1 MKNTF
6 LPALVSLL
14 SSVALHAAVLPEAQK
29 IDSLLKQEWDKNN
42 LKPNPAAPD
51 DVMVRRLYLDL
62 AGRIPSVEETA
73 EFMNSREPDKRA
85 KLIDKLLAS
94 DGFTSTMFNYW
105 ADILRLTDNTKGKT
119 TAEAYAEYVKRCIKE
134 NKPYDKFVSDLLTT
148 DGGVWDSGAVGFYV
162 RDDNKLDHLAY
173 TVQVFLGTSI
183 VCAQCHNHPFDK
195 WSQTDYYGMA
205 AYTYGMDGGKGN
217 NGVLLPDVK
226 RKGGKLTSV
235 DPKAF
240 KTMSKEDRKKAL
252 EEQKVQREAMEKER
266 EAKGITKEAIAEVK
280 RTLQDIT
287 KPLRYTNIAYNGD
300 KLPGLPSDYKYPDA
314 KPGQTIH
321 PKTMFGHEAVP
332 VEGETRIMAFAK
344 WMTSPEN
351 PRFST
356 VIANRMWKKVFGM
369 GLIEPVDEMTDSTVP
384 SNSELMEYLT
394 ELMKDKK
401 FSLKSFLRVLYN
413 TDTYQRMASTTEVPL
428 GETYHFT
435 GPTLRRMSAEQIWD
449 SMVTLAKGNVD
460 SETSEE
466 NENLHNY
473 LGDLKLLLTTVRE
486 KGAEGLIEISKRPD
500 GSGADNVKK
509 MDELRAKAIKAQNEG
524 DKQAARQLTAEAEKL
539 RKQSSSDLLAAILG
553 PERAQGLRKGY
564 GKSKN
569 DKVEFDKAA
578 LASLSKEERRQ
589 AQKMGASI
597 NLTHRASEISS
608 PAKPGHFLRT
618 FGQSDR
624 EQISNASDDA
634 SVPQAL
640 ALLNGPIT
648 AVLSNPMSK
657 LRRDLAVATAPEQQ
671 MDMLYMAFLCRHPNA
686 NEKALLNQVI
696 ADRGD
701 KAVADV
707 THALLT
713 GSQFLF
719 IQ

>member
-6 LPALVSLL
+6 LPVLVALL

-217 NGVLLPDVK
+217 NGVLLPDIK

-235 DPKAF
+235 DPKAL

-648 AVLSNPMSK
+648 EVLSNPMSK

-686 NEKALLNQVI
+686 NEKALLKQVI

>member
-1 MKNTF
+1 
-6 LPALVSLL
+6 
-14 SSVALHAAVLPEAQK
+14 
-29 IDSLLKQEWDKNN
+29 LLKQEWDKNN